1 MAALLCSILFIFGV
15 LVSGQQENAGTSLD
29 ANVRDSVTR
38 AVHWMKDQR
47 REDYSWGPFTPRAVV
62 ALTLSQEVVPIPK
75 DEMTIMTKQLNILLS
90 LELGRNLS
98 SKSMGLSRLA
108 LYVNALYATCQ
119 DPRNF
124 HGLDLVR
131 ILRSRTDSALASA
144 PDFSLPVVF
153 IPLCMAQEIRYSD
166 VQKIIEMYQN
176 HRNKTDM
183 QALSLLGMS
192 CIAAQNRSTAT
203 RQYLDSFAA
212 DFNRHFRSIAPSSD
226 VYTLALALQVVRAV
240 SGRPEDASSLIGKQ
254 SPDGSFGSLLGTYY
268 ALPALLGRNV
278 FSVKDTHCG
287 KDGPLD
293 NSMSYPLSEPS
304 SPKVH
309 YSVWMGEGDA
319 RDSHTVTVTMPSNGT
334 FFDVMQMAQSR
345 NPNFRFSYQDRNR
358 GKHVYSIGGSPN
370 DVQREL
376 YWILYKTKGQPNG
389 FHPQRTMQKISKGAD
404 QFSSPPVDEIYPAPE
419 DHYIFWFRRP
429 SSH

>member
-1 MAALLCSILFIFGV
+1 MAPFVYGIMFFVFGV
-15 LVSGQQENAGTSLD
+15 LVSGRQEGAGSD
-29 ANVRDSVTR
+29 AIVRRSATQ
-38 AVHWMKDQR
+38 AVHWLKAQR

-62 ALTLSQEVVPIPK
+62 ALTLARDVVPIPK
-75 DEMTIMTKQLNILLS
+75 DEMTIMTKQLNVLLS

-98 SKSMGLSRLA
+98 SKSLSLSRLA

-131 ILRSRTDSALASA
+131 ILRSRTDAALATT

-153 IPLCMAQEIRYSD
+153 TPLCMAQEIRYSD

-183 QALSLLGMS
+183 QALSLLAMS
-192 CIAAQNRSTAT
+192 CTAEQNRSATT

-212 DFNRHFRSIAPSSD
+212 DFIRRFRSVAPSRD
-226 VYTLALALQVVRAV
+226 VYSLALSLQVLRAV
-240 SGRPEDASSLIGKQ
+240 SGSPEDASSLMAKQ
-254 SPDGSFGSLLGTYY
+254 SPDGSFGSLLATYY
-268 ALPALLGRNV
+268 ALPVLLGRNV
-278 FSVKDTHCG
+278 FSVKDRNC
-287 KDGPLD
+287 GPLD
-293 NSMSYPLSEPS
+293 DSMSYPLSEPS

-309 YSVWMGEGDA
+309 YSVWIGEGDA
-319 RDSHTVTVTMPSNGT
+319 RDSHTMTLNVPSNVT
-334 FFDVMQMAQSR
+334 FFDIMQMAQSR
-345 NPNFRFSYQDRNR
+345 NPNFRFNYEEKKG
-358 GKHVYSIGGSPN
+358 GKRVYSIGGSPN

-376 YWILYKTKGQPNG
+376 YWTLYKTKGAPSG
-389 FHPQRTMQKISKGAD
+389 FQPQRALQKITKGVD
-404 QFSSPPVDEIYPAPE
+404 QIYPVPE

-429 SSH
+429 SPY